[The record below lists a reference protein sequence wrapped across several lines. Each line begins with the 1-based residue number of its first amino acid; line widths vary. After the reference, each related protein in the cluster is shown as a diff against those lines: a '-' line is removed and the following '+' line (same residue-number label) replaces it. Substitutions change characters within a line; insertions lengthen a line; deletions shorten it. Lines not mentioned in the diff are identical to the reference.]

1 MQMSYF
7 FKFLKFGLV
16 GLSGMLIDFGLTWLL
31 KEKLKINKYLANSCG
46 FVAAASSNYYWNRVW
61 TFSSHNEAVG
71 QEFTSFIL
79 VALIGLLINNLVLYL
94 LTKKLKMNFYL
105 SKLLAIMVVTLWNF
119 TMNLLVTFSVK

>member
-1 MQMSYF
+1 
-7 FKFLKFGLV
+7 
-16 GLSGMLIDFGLTWLL
+16 
-31 KEKLKINKYLANSCG
+31 
-46 FVAAASSNYYWNRVW
+46 VW